1 VQIGHSLNV
10 ADAPTRR
17 RFRDEARSGSTAP
30 RGLRHNPPVRV
41 VVVALLLLSAC
52 QCDRTR
58 VREVEDASV
67 PCDIEIC
74 GNERDDDCNGLADDG
89 CPCLRVSEVCEC
101 VVGGP
106 PEACG
111 PSVGTCVAATRTCQL
126 DGRWSACTG
135 GVGPATEVCDGLDND
150 CDGETDEGLTRPC
163 GSSRGVCREGVER
176 CVAGAFA
183 ACEGAVDAGVERC
196 DGREDDDCDGEV
208 DEGCACREGA
218 SEPCGLDSGVC
229 RPGTRTCP
237 DGGWSTCQG
246 AVGPF
251 PEVCDGLDNDCD
263 GRVDPPGTCRPPV
276 VMCPSARTAATSTP
290 VTLLATATDA
300 DGTLTSEQ
308 WSVTQRPPGATVSL
322 TTTGASATVQ
332 VDLPGTYTLQFCA
345 TDDDAQ
351 TACCTTTLSTSSACA
366 SPPAPPAST
375 ACTTSWDGRPIVQ
388 FAPVPSMLRYE
399 LSVAGNPTVVATATA
414 GHNHLRPL
422 TRIAPG
428 APPPGQPVALELR
441 ACRVNDPSCCS
452 APTAVPV
459 SVVEA
464 CATAVAPTSST
475 VVLSEY
481 VVTGEGTCP
490 SPDCVTMDT
499 CQAGEAVEITNLSN
513 CPVTLDGFH
522 FAYRNASAST
532 ASLRWMNFGPLDV
545 IPPRGVYVA
554 IRNRQYAP
562 TCAASL
568 GPEQP
573 GLFGL
578 KISSL
583 TMQGSNLCNGWF
595 NNTGGGQS
603 ELRVA
608 SGTIGAGMTPTFSPA
623 SAVARIA
630 PYLSTG
636 AACTSVG
643 FDAVDSCGTV
653 TGGNQPNQLLTP
665 NQLGRLWHPCDAVLA
680 PMPACVRN

>member
-1 VQIGHSLNV
+1 M
-10 ADAPTRR
+10 
-17 RFRDEARSGSTAP
+17 RFAAA
-30 RGLRHNPPVRV
+30 
-41 VVVALLLLSAC
+41 ALLLLSAC
-52 QCDRTR
+52 QCDRAR
-58 VREVEDASV
+58 VREVEDAGV
-67 PCDIEIC
+67 PCDIEVC
-74 GNERDDDCNGLADDG
+74 GNDRDDDCDGLADEG

-106 PEACG
+106 SEPCG
-111 PSVGTCVAATRTCQL
+111 PAVGACVPATRTCQL

-135 GVGPATEVCDGLDND
+135 GLGPTTERCDGVDND
-150 CDGETDEGLTRPC
+150 CDGETDEALTRPC
-163 GSSRGVCREGVER
+163 GLSRGVCREGVER
-176 CVAGAFA
+176 CLGGAFTS
-183 ACEGAVDAGVERC
+183 CEGAIDAGVERC
-196 DGREDDDCDGEV
+196 DGRLDEDCDGEV
-208 DEGCACREGA
+208 DEGCSCLEGA
-218 SEPCGLDSGVC
+218 NEACGSDAGVC
-229 RPGTRTCP
+229 RPGTRTCHA
-237 DGGWSTCQG
+237 DGGWSVC
-246 AVGPF
+246 VGSIGPG

-263 GRVDPPGTCRPPV
+263 GRVDPPGTCLPPV
-276 VMCPSARTAATSTP
+276 VMCPAARTAATLTP
-290 VTLLATATDA
+290 IPLTASATDA
-300 DGTLTSEQ
+300 DGTVTSTQ
-308 WSVTQRPPGATVSL
+308 WSVTQRPPAATVTL
-322 TTTGASATVQ
+322 TTTGSQATVQ

-351 TACCTTTLSTSSACA
+351 TACCTTVLSTSSSCA

-388 FAPVPSMLRYE
+388 FSPVPALLQYE
-399 LSVAGNPTVVATATA
+399 LSLAGTVLATASA

-422 TRIAPG
+422 SRIAPG
-428 APPPGQPVALELR
+428 APPPGQALTLELR
-441 ACRVNDPSCCS
+441 ACRVNDPTCCS
-452 APTAVPV
+452 QATPV
-459 SVVEA
+459 FVRVVEA
-464 CATAVAPTSST
+464 CTSAVPPTAAN

-481 VVTGEGTCP
+481 VVTGEGSCP

-499 CQAGEAVEITNLSN
+499 CQAGEAVEITSLSN

-522 FAYRNASAST
+522 FAYRNSNAST
-532 ASLRWMNFGPLDV
+532 ASLRWMNFGAMDV

-568 GPEQP
+568 GAEQP

-583 TMQGSNLCNGWF
+583 SMQGPNLCSGWF

-608 SGTIGAGMTPTFSPA
+608 SGTIATGMMPTFSPGT
-623 SAVARIA
+623 AVARIA

-636 AACTSVG
+636 TACTSVG

-653 TGGNQPNQLLTP
+653 AGGNQPNQLLTP

-680 PMPACVRN
+680 PVPACVRN